1 MTSGMM
7 GVGDA
12 SAAIVGQVLHSDSWD
27 GGGRGCFSSSTR
39 ASSSQ

>member
-12 SAAIVGQVLHSDSWD
+12 SAALLEQVPHSDIWND
-27 GGGRGCFSSSTR
+27 GGRGCFSSYSR
-39 ASSSQ
+39 ENSSQ